1 MDLKLKKGYKQ
12 LQKIIDKTVKELIK
26 IIDSKQYNETVA
38 LQFVLEELEAG
49 QDGTAFVQQ
58 IISNC
63 GIDKSKYNGAMDR
76 SWEDVDGANGP
87 QQYLLRVT
95 MTLLAQQVNIEIASK
110 VRISIVEYIMSHYKL
125 GKYSQKN
132 QNKEKNTIKKYVDL
146 FKIQVDENKLH
157 SHFIYLLKDEQKP
170 IRDILMKWAKDFEDR
185 DNKFSKEFQTTFN
198 SSFWEL
204 YLYQVFKELDMR
216 VDFSKPAPD
225 FTVNTSYGIIN
236 VEAVTSNHANGNEP
250 EWSLKSFKDKIETKS
265 DKDFLDYS
273 SVRLLNA
280 LNSKHKKYIKN
291 YSKLEHVQRKPFII
305 AVAPF
310 EQPGFSMQNNEAINR
325 VLYAQGIDKNTW
337 QEILIN
343 TVEKKNGVELE
354 LGMFTTDKYKE
365 ISAIIFSTTA
375 TMSKAIVQ
383 TNLNCMVRVSKYHRK
398 KGLLMDMLDNSQY
411 TEAHIDGLQIYHNP
425 FAENPLD
432 SRIFDEYEITHYF
445 YDIKLK
451 EIKVFQNDNT
461 LISRNIIF
469 IKEE

>member
-225 FTVNTSYGIIN
+225 FTVNTSC
-236 VEAVTSNHANGNEP
+236 
-250 EWSLKSFKDKIETKS
+250 KIC
-265 DKDFLDYS
+265 
-273 SVRLLNA
+273 A
-280 LNSKHKKYIKN
+280 
-291 YSKLEHVQRKPFII
+291 
-305 AVAPF
+305 AP
-310 EQPGFSMQNNEAINR
+310 
-325 VLYAQGIDKNTW
+325 
-337 QEILIN
+337 
-343 TVEKKNGVELE
+343 
-354 LGMFTTDKYKE
+354 
-365 ISAIIFSTTA
+365 
-375 TMSKAIVQ
+375 
-383 TNLNCMVRVSKYHRK
+383 
-398 KGLLMDMLDNSQY
+398 
-411 TEAHIDGLQIYHNP
+411 
-425 FAENPLD
+425 
-432 SRIFDEYEITHYF
+432 
-445 YDIKLK
+445 
-451 EIKVFQNDNT
+451 
-461 LISRNIIF
+461 
-469 IKEE
+469 